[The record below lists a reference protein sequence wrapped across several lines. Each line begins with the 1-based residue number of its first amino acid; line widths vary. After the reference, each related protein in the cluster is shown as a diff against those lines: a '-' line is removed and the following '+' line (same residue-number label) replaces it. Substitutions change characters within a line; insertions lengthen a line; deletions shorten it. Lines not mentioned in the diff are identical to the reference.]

1 MDTDDNVPNELKDAK
16 PQYVALAKQSLDSEF
31 MVTVGVGWK
40 IKEGGGIVLRL
51 DLLPT
56 KWDGII
62 LLKPSQ

>member
-40 IKEGGGIVLRL
+40 IKDDGGIVLRL
-51 DLLPT
+51 DILPT

-62 LLKPSQ
+62 LLKRSQ